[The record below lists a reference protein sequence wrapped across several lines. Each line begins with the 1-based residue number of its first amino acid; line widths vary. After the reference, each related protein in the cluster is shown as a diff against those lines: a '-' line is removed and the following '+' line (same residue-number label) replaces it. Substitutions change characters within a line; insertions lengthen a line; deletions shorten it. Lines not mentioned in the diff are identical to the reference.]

1 MKMRLAPDFKVVKIE
16 KLEQTFI
23 TQPRVK
29 MTRDAVAISCSIKN
43 IEKWSTVN
51 SFEEL
56 GMIDPFNS
64 EKSAILAFNT
74 MKGVQLEKPA
84 DSFWNVLKPQ
94 SKENPKTVFI
104 PSPQLLRTMVR
115 SLIIFGQNDTTDSYL
130 MRLGLME
137 DVNQF

>member
-1 MKMRLAPDFKVVKIE
+1 MTLDDALAK
-16 KLEQTFI
+16 
-23 TQPRVK
+23 
-29 MTRDAVAISCSIKN
+29 SCLIKS

-64 EKSAILAFNT
+64 QKSAILAFNT
-74 MKGVQLEKPA
+74 MKGVQLERPA
-84 DSFWNVLKPQ
+84 DSFWNELKPQ
-94 SKENPKTVFI
+94 SNENPKTVFI
-104 PSPQLLRTMVR
+104 PSPQLLRTMVK